1 VVLVDTSVW
10 IEIFREDRPFDLEAA
25 VPFDEIATCLPV
37 LQEVLQGMRAER
49 EYRIA
54 RDAMMALP
62 IVDSPLGQ
70 EVFEDAVG
78 LYRSARRTGLTVRS
92 GVDCLIA
99 ACALR
104 HNLIVFHHDRDF
116 EALARVSGLR
126 TKIFKR

>member
-25 VPFDEIATCLPV
+25 VPCDEIATCLPV

>member
-1 VVLVDTSVW
+1 MVLIDTSVW